1 MWQAR
6 DVEAPPKPITNRR
19 SMMSNVLS
27 GKWKQLRGEIKRQW
41 GKLTDDDFDRIDG
54 DWDKFVGKLQ
64 ERYGRSRDEADSE
77 ARQFF
82 DRMA

>member
-1 MWQAR
+1 
-6 DVEAPPKPITNRR
+6 
-19 SMMSNVLS
+19 MSNVLS